1 MSKKVKEEAQATTE
15 VKAEVV
21 EPAAETEAPKE
32 EASVVQEEVKPEAPK
47 ENLMYVGDTIPGVV
61 RHSTVYAG
69 GVFTPAIDKCIEA
82 CPNMASLFV
91 RIDDIP
97 EALKKVKKQY
107 SHLYVIN
114 KEVVSKFIRRN

>member
-1 MSKKVKEEAQATTE
+1 MSKKVKQEAQAVEE

-21 EPAAETEAPKE
+21 EETAAETEAPIKEPPKE
-32 EASVVQEEVKPEAPK
+32 EEKPEAPK

-69 GVFTPAIDKCIEA
+69 GVFTPAIDRCIEDF
-82 CPNMASLFV
+82 PLMARLFV

-97 EALKKVKKQY
+97 EALKKVKEKH
-107 SHLYVIN
+107 SPLYVIN
-114 KEVVSKFIRRN
+114 KEVASKFIRRN